1 MTTVTQ
7 ERTVKI
13 AEIYVTQRAKRARN
27 TITKLYQAS
36 GDTEWQA
43 LNNLYKQYSA
53 LANSGNFTLFSPQY
67 ETCALYDGRQ
77 LGDILLTPLYP
88 DLLDSYE
95 RINFYTAYD
104 KYHPET

>member
-1 MTTVTQ
+1 MTTATQ

-43 LNNLYKQYSA
+43 LNNLYDSFRDDQENYV
-53 LANSGNFTLFSPQY
+53 LFEPKY
-67 ETCALYDGRQ
+67 DTCALYDGRK
-77 LGDILLTPLYP
+77 LGFILLTPLYP

-104 KYHPET
+104 KYHPEP